1 MAVNSDLSKGV
12 SKFIADITKGL
23 NGKLKDQI
31 SEAAA
36 TTAAELIRRRTR
48 SGKGVAEDF
57 GTEYPLKKLSAKYIE
72 QRKRSSLSSYTSP
85 TKSNL
90 TFKGDMLGS
99 LTAQRR
105 KPGSWVILLYGTHWS
120 GKSNSDIARY
130 VQKARPFMNISGG
143 EAAKIKEVARKKFE
157 QLVKSEIKR

>member
-1 MAVNSDLSKGV
+1 
-12 SKFIADITKGL
+12 
-23 NGKLKDQI
+23 
-31 SEAAA
+31 
-36 TTAAELIRRRTR
+36 
-48 SGKGVAEDF
+48 
-57 GTEYPLKKLSAKYIE
+57 
-72 QRKRSSLSSYTSP
+72 
-85 TKSNL
+85 
-90 TFKGDMLGS
+90 MLGS